1 VEVVREVQKLS
12 WETGIEMNALYKLMV
27 MEVEMDA
34 AEMAGTVADNIAILK
49 DHGKAE
55 EDYLCLQRRPK
66 DIEWLFHTLWRTRDM
81 WQRLAD
87 HETDPEKRK
96 LILAELAEHDELE
109 RLLFAKLEVVVEKR
123 ENGQAN

>member
-1 VEVVREVQKLS
+1 
-12 WETGIEMNALYKLMV
+12 
-27 MEVEMDA
+27 
-34 AEMAGTVADNIAILK
+34 
-49 DHGKAE
+49 
-55 EDYLCLQRRPK
+55 
-66 DIEWLFHTLWRTRDM
+66 M